1 MEGVKLVQSDDTAS
15 GSRLVPGGG
24 QNLPSDITDSTGW
37 VERWVGGGTEA
48 KCCLMIFLF
57 FFVTLDAEE

>member
-1 MEGVKLVQSDDTAS
+1 MQRVKLVQSDDTAS

-24 QNLPSDITDSTGW
+24 QNISSDITNSTGW
-37 VERWVGGGTEA
+37 VERWVGGGTEG

-57 FFVTLDAEE
+57 CL